1 MPLLPAG
8 ALAGGR
14 SIAPMGSKRI
24 SWFLSPR
31 ARPHR
36 EPGPVGDQT
45 GRHADQ
51 RPLGGANGAS
61 LPPLRGSVGAAGR
74 QDASSLSAGPA
85 LERGIGKVHFGGV
98 ESVCEIS
105 PISSASS
112 QAAWS
117 WQPSSQSLSF
127 MSAASL
133 ALAVQRPGGG
143 EGAGRGRIGG
153 FATAASFSTIAGW
166 ARRLE
171 QPLLRRLPEDGAG
184 WRSIQATRPGLRG
197 QSEGTEHL
205 SVRASGWTASPCAL
219 VREAV
224 HQAALRSTQRPG
236 GIEDSCGPPPLGSE
250 TAPATATFC
259 LLQPSILSL
268 CTRLGRAGSHMFFSP
283 EPAAATPFVLH
294 PP

>member
-112 QAAWS
+112 QDSLRPPHSPQSPVGHAD
-117 WQPSSQSLSF
+117 SSSPFFGGCLKTALAGDRSRLRDQGC
-127 MSAASL
+127 AASPRVL
-133 ALAVQRPGGG
+133 
-143 EGAGRGRIGG
+143 
-153 FATAASFSTIAGW
+153 
-166 ARRLE
+166 
-171 QPLLRRLPEDGAG
+171 
-184 WRSIQATRPGLRG
+184 SI
-197 QSEGTEHL
+197 
-205 SVRASGWTASPCAL
+205 
-219 VREAV
+219 
-224 HQAALRSTQRPG
+224 
-236 GIEDSCGPPPLGSE
+236 
-250 TAPATATFC
+250 
-259 LLQPSILSL
+259 
-268 CTRLGRAGSHMFFSP
+268 
-283 EPAAATPFVLH
+283 
-294 PP
+294 